1 MEITK
6 ILKNAEP
13 LNLNDYY
20 NMREDTV
27 KLCNERME
35 DDYKHI
41 LSNRPLFIKIEKNIS
56 IQNNFTNVVNRFD
69 EHYRDKK
76 ISDRRDKK
84 ISDRRDKKISDRQDK
99 KIPYSRER
107 KVPYSRERKKTHRS

>member
-76 ISDRRDKK
+76 ISDR
-84 ISDRRDKKISDRQDK
+84 QDK